1 MDLMKKKK
9 QELIDIILRKD
20 DIDKKRI
27 VQIHSCMDRIEELKE
42 EITNYKEKIGN
53 YKEDIDNIL
62 KNSEEYQKYVSILQ
76 DRIDTIKRYNRTYF
90 SLLLCSI
97 IAIIAIIVF

>member
-27 VQIHSCMDRIEELKE
+27 AQINSANERISEL
-42 EITNYKEKIGN
+42 
-53 YKEDIDNIL
+53 KEDIDNIFE
-62 KNSEEYQKYVSILQ
+62 NSEKYRKYTITLQK
-76 DRIDTIKRYNRTYF
+76 RINTLKRYNRTWF

>member
-27 VQIHSCMDRIEELKE
+27 AQINSANERISELKE
-42 EITNYKEKIGN
+42 DMN
-53 YKEDIDNIL
+53 NIL
-62 KNSEEYQKYVSILQ
+62 ENSEKYRKYVDTLQ
-76 DRIDTIKRYNRTYF
+76 KRINTLKRYNRTWF

-97 IAIIAIIVF
+97 IAIIVIIVF

>member
-9 QELIDIILRKD
+9 QELVDIILRKD

-27 VQIHSCMDRIEELKE
+27 AQINSCTERIQELKE
-42 EITNYKEKIGN
+42 EISNYET
-53 YKEDIDNIL
+53 DIITF
-62 KNSEEYQKYVSILQ
+62 KNNETYQKYVIEKLQ
-76 DRIDTIKRYNRTYF
+76 NRISTLKRYNRTWF

-97 IAIIAIIVF
+97 IAIIVIIVF

>member
-9 QELIDIILRKD
+9 QELVDIILRKD

-27 VQIHSCMDRIEELKE
+27 AQINSANERINELKE
-42 EITNYKEKIGN
+42 DMN
-53 YKEDIDNIL
+53 NIL
-62 KNSEEYQKYVSILQ
+62 ENSEKYRKYTITLQK
-76 DRIDTIKRYNRTYF
+76 RIDTLKRYNRTWF

>member
-27 VQIHSCMDRIEELKE
+27 AQINSANERISEL
-42 EITNYKEKIGN
+42 
-53 YKEDIDNIL
+53 KEDIDNIFE
-62 KNSEEYQKYVSILQ
+62 NSEKYRKYTITLQK
-76 DRIDTIKRYNRTYF
+76 RIDTLKRYNRTWF

-97 IAIIAIIVF
+97 FSIIAIIVF

>member
-27 VQIHSCMDRIEELKE
+27 AQINSANERISELKE
-42 EITNYKEKIGN
+42 
-53 YKEDIDNIL
+53 DLDNIFE
-62 KNSEEYQKYVSILQ
+62 NSEKYRKYTITLQK
-76 DRIDTIKRYNRTYF
+76 RIDTLKRYNRTWF

>member
-27 VQIHSCMDRIEELKE
+27 AQINSANERISEL
-42 EITNYKEKIGN
+42 
-53 YKEDIDNIL
+53 KEDIDNIFE
-62 KNSEEYQKYVSILQ
+62 NSEKYRKYAGTLQK
-76 DRIDTIKRYNRTYF
+76 RINTLKRYNRTWF

>member
-9 QELIDIILRKD
+9 QELVDIILRKD

-27 VQIHSCMDRIEELKE
+27 AQINSANERISEL
-42 EITNYKEKIGN
+42 
-53 YKEDIDNIL
+53 KEDIDNIFE
-62 KNSEEYQKYVSILQ
+62 NSEKYRKYTITLQK
-76 DRIDTIKRYNRTYF
+76 RINTLKRYNRTWF

>member
-9 QELIDIILRKD
+9 QELVDIILRKD

-27 VQIHSCMDRIEELKE
+27 AQINSANERINELKE
-42 EITNYKEKIGN
+42 DMN
-53 YKEDIDNIL
+53 NIL
-62 KNSEEYQKYVSILQ
+62 ENSEKYRKYVDTLQ
-76 DRIDTIKRYNRTYF
+76 KRIDTLKRYNRTWF

>member
-9 QELIDIILRKD
+9 QELVDIILRKD

-27 VQIHSCMDRIEELKE
+27 AQINSANERISELKE
-42 EITNYKEKIGN
+42 DMN
-53 YKEDIDNIL
+53 NIFE
-62 KNSEEYQKYVSILQ
+62 NSEKYRKYTITLQK
-76 DRIDTIKRYNRTYF
+76 RINTLKRYNRTWF

>member
-9 QELIDIILRKD
+9 QELVDIILRKD

-27 VQIHSCMDRIEELKE
+27 AQINSANERISELKE
-42 EITNYKEKIGN
+42 DMN
-53 YKEDIDNIL
+53 NIL
-62 KNSEEYQKYVSILQ
+62 ENSEKYRKYTDTLQK
-76 DRIDTIKRYNRTYF
+76 RIDTLKRYNRTWF

>member
-9 QELIDIILRKD
+9 QELVDIILRKD

-27 VQIHSCMDRIEELKE
+27 AQINSANERISELKE
-42 EITNYKEKIGN
+42 DMN
-53 YKEDIDNIL
+53 NIL
-62 KNSEEYQKYVSILQ
+62 ENSEKYRKYVDTLQ
-76 DRIDTIKRYNRTYF
+76 KRIDTLKRYNRTWF

>member
-9 QELIDIILRKD
+9 QELVDIILRKD

-27 VQIHSCMDRIEELKE
+27 AQINSCMDRIEELKE
-42 EITNYKEKIGN
+42 DME
-53 YKEDIDNIL
+53 NIL
-62 KNSEEYQKYVSILQ
+62 ENNEKYRKYTITLQK
-76 DRIDTIKRYNRTYF
+76 RIDTLKRYNRTWF

>member
-9 QELIDIILRKD
+9 QELVDIILRKD

-27 VQIHSCMDRIEELKE
+27 AQINSANERISELKE
-42 EITNYKEKIGN
+42 DMN
-53 YKEDIDNIL
+53 NIL
-62 KNSEEYQKYVSILQ
+62 ENSEKYRKYVDTLQ
-76 DRIDTIKRYNRTYF
+76 KRINTLKRYNRTWF